1 MTKTLSTFLGIV
13 LLLVSVFALD
23 AQAQVRLQLGFLVD
37 GSGSISSGDF
47 QTVIDSLAASLED
60 TNLVPQD
67 GSIEVTV
74 VQFSNEAASAQVTPI
89 IVTSATISDIVQRVR
104 GISQGGGGTP
114 LWSGID
120 VIADLMRGSPN
131 YDGADRRTINVAT
144 DGQPQVPVQS
154 IPASV
159 GIQLSLASRDR
170 AIGLGIDEIDAEG
183 VGAATTDT
191 GFQNFLLS
199 LVWPQPGVLIND
211 GDSNSFS
218 PGFVTLVREFAD
230 FEAAIRNKIEAIL
243 GSVGLNGNG
252 GAPGPGTPGTPR
264 GPGGTAPGPGGR
276 PIPLDTPFGSV
287 LLSGLFVVMLVIVRF
302 RGTLGHSR

>member
-1 MTKTLSTFLGIV
+1 MTKILSIFFGVV
-13 LLLVSVFALD
+13 LVLSGFVVD
-23 AQAQVRLQLGFLVD
+23 AQAQVKLQLGFLID

-47 QTVIDSLAASLED
+47 QTVIGSLAAALED

-74 VQFSNEAASAQVTPI
+74 VQFSDTAASTQVAPT
-89 IVTSATISDIVQRVR
+89 IVTSATISNIIQQIRA
-104 GISQGGGGTP
+104 IAQGGGGTP

-120 VIADLMRGSPN
+120 VIADLMSGSAN
-131 YDGADRRTINVAT
+131 HAGAARSTINIAT

-154 IPASV
+154 IPVSV
-159 GIQLSLASRDR
+159 GIQRSLAARDR

-191 GFQNFLLS
+191 GFQSFLLN

-218 PGFVTLVREFAD
+218 PGFVTLVRDFGD
-230 FEAAIRNKIEAIL
+230 FEEAIRIKIEAIL

-252 GAPGPGTPGTPR
+252 STSGTPGTPR
-264 GPGGTAPGPGGR
+264 GPSGTAPGPGGR
-276 PIPLDTPFGSV
+276 PIPFDTPLGTILLGGLFMV
-287 LLSGLFVVMLVIVRF
+287 LLMIVRF
-302 RGTLGHSR
+302 RGTLGHSS